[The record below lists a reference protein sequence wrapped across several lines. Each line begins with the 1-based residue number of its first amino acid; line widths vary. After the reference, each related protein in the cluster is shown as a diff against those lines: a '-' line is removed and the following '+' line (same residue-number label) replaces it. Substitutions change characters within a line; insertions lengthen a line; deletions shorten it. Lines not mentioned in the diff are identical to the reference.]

1 MMRARVLAFIAVLLM
16 AMTAH
21 ASAEEATLAPT
32 PPKARSGPCVAPPD
46 VMRRTHMTML
56 KHQRDDTVHNGVRGK
71 PEGLTN
77 CITCHAVKDKDG
89 GFVTAKS
96 PLHFCR
102 TCHDYAAVQ
111 VDCFECHASRPET
124 GNVPNTEAPK

>member
-1 MMRARVLAFIAVLLM
+1 MMRARVLAFIAVFVL

-21 ASAEEATLAPT
+21 ASAQESAIAPT
-32 PPKARSGPCVAPPD
+32 PPKAQSGPCVAPPD

-56 KHQRDDTVHNGVRGK
+56 KHQRDDTVHQGVRGK

-96 PLHFCR
+96 PQHFCR

-111 VDCFECHASRPET
+111 VDCFECHGSRPET
-124 GNVPNTEAPK
+124 GANTKPEGHK